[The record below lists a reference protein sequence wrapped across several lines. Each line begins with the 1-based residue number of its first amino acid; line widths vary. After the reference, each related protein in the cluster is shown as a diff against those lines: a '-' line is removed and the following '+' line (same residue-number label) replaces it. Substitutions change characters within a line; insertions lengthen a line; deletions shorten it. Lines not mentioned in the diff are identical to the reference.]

1 VTPGV
6 RLGSAI
12 FNADHTR
19 LGAALAQVEA
29 AGLEFLH
36 FDCFDGH
43 AVPDLAFPP
52 RTLAALRRL
61 TALPIEVHLTAND
74 PLRFVPQLA
83 DAGADLV
90 FLPAETTPFL
100 YEAIY
105 ALRERDLRAGV
116 CLALGTPLEVLTP
129 VLPLVDS
136 VLLLGRV
143 TGEGARGRAFNRLVL
158 DRISAVRETLA
169 RLQAQGHDVAAVDL
183 QAAGGLEADSSVEAC
198 RRGVTSL
205 PLGSALH
212 REPDLRAFVATL
224 RARLAAAGR
233 PDAPAA
239 AGAASLA
246 AAPVAPVA
254 PVAPGVLQAPR
265 FRILVASRS
274 FGPNCPEAVERMRA
288 AGCELV
294 PNDLGRAPTEAELV
308 ARIGDADA
316 LISGTE
322 PVTAAVLAAAPR
334 LRVIAKH
341 GVGYDNVDLAAAAA
355 RGVPVCVA
363 GDAIADSVADHAFA
377 LLLALARS
385 VPRGDRA
392 VRAGG
397 WPRLVGPEL
406 RGRTLGLVGLGQIG
420 RGVCRR
426 AAGFGLR
433 LLAHDPFPDETFAR
447 TWGVRYVP
455 LDELLG
461 AADFVSLHAPLT
473 DATRGLIDA
482 GRLARMRPGAGLI
495 NTARGELVDE
505 SALYA
510 ALRSGHLGGAASDVF
525 VREPPGAS
533 PLLTLDTFIATPHVA
548 GQTVEGL
555 RRMGEV
561 TAENAL
567 LVLQGK
573 PARFAVAPPL

>member
-1 VTPGV
+1 MTPGV

-19 LGAALAQVEA
+19 LGEALAAVEE

-83 DAGADLV
+83 DAGATLV

-105 ALRERDLRAGV
+105 ALRERDLGAGV

-129 VLPLVDS
+129 VLPLVDA

-158 DRISAVRETLA
+158 DRIGAVRETIA
-169 RLQAQGHDVAAVDL
+169 RLRAEGHDVAGVDL
-183 QAAGGLEADSSVEAC
+183 QVAGGLEVDSSVEAC

-224 RARLAAAGR
+224 RARLADSGPPGA
-233 PDAPAA
+233 PAPAA
-239 AGAASLA
+239 ADVSPPGD
-246 AAPVAPVA
+246 APP
-254 PVAPGVLQAPR
+254 PR
-265 FRILVASRS
+265 FRVLVASRS

-308 ARIGDADA
+308 ARIGDVDA

-334 LRVIAKH
+334 LKVIAKH

-355 RGVPVCVA
+355 RDVPVCVA
-363 GDAIADSVADHAFA
+363 GGAIADSVADHAFA

-392 VRAGG
+392 VRAGA
-397 WPRLVGPEL
+397 WPRLVGTEL

-433 LLAHDPFPDETFAR
+433 LLAHDPFPDEDFAR
-447 TWGVRYVP
+447 TWEVRYVP

-505 SALYA
+505 SALYE
-510 ALRSGHLGGAASDVF
+510 ALRSGHLCGAASDVF

>member
-1 VTPGV
+1 MTPGV

-19 LGAALAQVEA
+19 LGEALAAVEE

-43 AVPDLAFPP
+43 AVPDMAFPP

-83 DAGADLV
+83 DAGANLV

-105 ALRERDLRAGV
+105 ALRERDLGAGV

-129 VLPLVDS
+129 VLPLVDA

-143 TGEGARGRAFNRLVL
+143 TGEGPRGRAFNRLVL
-158 DRISAVRETLA
+158 DRIGAVRETLA
-169 RLQAQGHDVAAVDL
+169 RLRAEGHDVAGVDL
-183 QAAGGLEADSSVEAC
+183 QAAGGLEVDSSVEAC

-224 RARLAAAGR
+224 RARLAVSG
-233 PDAPAA
+233 PPGAPAA
-239 AGAASLA
+239 GAGGASPSPA
-246 AAPVAPVA
+246 AADVSP
-254 PVAPGVLQAPR
+254 PGDARRPR
-265 FRILVASRS
+265 FRVLVASRS
-274 FGPNCPEAVERMRA
+274 FGPNCPEAVARMRA

-294 PNDLGRAPTEAELV
+294 PNDLGRAPTETELV

-334 LRVIAKH
+334 LKVIAQH
-341 GVGYDNVDLAAAAA
+341 GVGYDYVDLAAAAA
-355 RGVPVCVA
+355 RGIPVCVA
-363 GDAIADSVADHAFA
+363 GGAIADSVADHAFA

-392 VRAGG
+392 VRAGR

-433 LLAHDPFPDETFAR
+433 LLAHDLFPDEAFAR
-447 TWGVRYVP
+447 TWGVRFVP
-455 LDELLG
+455 LDDLLG

-505 SALYA
+505 SALYD

-525 VREPPGAS
+525 VHEPPGES

-555 RRMGEV
+555 RRLGEV

-567 LVLQGK
+567 LVLQGE
-573 PARFAVAPPL
+573 PPRFAVAPPP